1 MGNPPGG
8 GRMMQTT
15 RRTEGK
21 KSITQVMKV
30 ILGGKRMGVEDDRIS
45 AYFLSVLYEVILL
58 SGFSYHFFVLVIFA
72 HCYV

>member
-1 MGNPPGG
+1 
-8 GRMMQTT
+8 
-15 RRTEGK
+15 
-21 KSITQVMKV
+21 
-30 ILGGKRMGVEDDRIS
+30 MGVEGDRIS